1 MADSTAQRTIS
12 VIAKFKKI
20 PEDKIS
26 LDTSLEELGLD
37 SLDALNLIFE
47 LEEEFKISVPD
58 ERALKLRTVGQMVEG
73 IDYLLSEKTGPTSE
87 PPLVKVSGS

>member
-12 VIAKFKKI
+12 VIARFKKI

-73 IDYLLSEKTGPTSE
+73 IDYLLSAQTGHSPE
-87 PPLVKVSGS
+87 PPLVQV